1 MSEAK
6 NENKADTIPEKG
18 EDIVADNTQADDDQQ
33 QSSATGKQS
42 EPNKISDD
50 AKASDGHPPKKPGGS
65 KLTVPAGTQ
74 GESSLYYNPKHTA
87 YSRVGESVQKING
100 KKKSWADAAREDDMM
115 RGDYYDSYLQH
126 MAALNGDEAVNEMI
140 RKNPELAQQL
150 HQMNMADGAATA
162 ARGTGGSG
170 ATEEEKAA
178 RRERIRARREEK
190 LRNGGD
196 ESFEDAGADPKYYR
210 TADGNVKKLP
220 GFAREEFLESIK
232 EGGVPIKSWLIIA
245 LAMGIGIYQLRMT
258 IQQTESK
265 GSKRKSGASHAKARG
280 TNKAKSGKKKRPSAA
295 APEPELDFELDL
307 EPKRGSQQLK
317 KKKSSKKKIVK
328 KPTAS
333 PIVDTYQDDNSETDD
348 STGSDAVDN
357 DTPLATPLS
366 GMANVSSVDTATD
379 ELELRSYNED
389 DRRAIMQVLSEED
402 GDGAHL
408 FVMEDDDGW
417 VTAGR
422 KSKGAKKNRSPQ
434 TSPSVEEAKASSTN
448 ASEGAKEGA
457 SSPKGAE
464 SKVLAPTN
472 DVDGV
477 SSEPHTSSGSEEKKR
492 ASAKTKAAAPTLK
505 ATNSAPPS
513 SPSKVNPR
521 GLNAQPTP
529 PKSIDTKEEDAALA
543 RKLQK
548 QEENMAAREL
558 GLDVEEEW
566 EEVSPK
572 KKGRKANLTQSGTA
586 ISAN

>member
-6 NENKADTIPEKG
+6 NENKADTILEKG
-18 EDIVADNTQADDDQQ
+18 QDIVADNAQADDDQQ

-210 TADGNVKKLP
+210 TADGTVKKLP
-220 GFAREEFLESIK
+220 GFAREEFIESIK

-245 LAMGIGIYQLRMT
+245 LAMGIGIYQLRKT

-265 GSKRKSGASHAKARG
+265 GNKRKGGSSHAKARG
-280 TNKAKSGKKKRPSAA
+280 TNKAKLGKKKRPSAA

-307 EPKRGSQQLK
+307 EPKRGPQQLK

-333 PIVDTYQDDNSETDD
+333 PIVDTYQDDSSKTDD
-348 STGSDAVDN
+348 STGSDAIDN

-366 GMANVSSVDTATD
+366 GMTNVSSVDTATD
-379 ELELRSYNED
+379 ELELKSYNED

-472 DVDGV
+472 DVDGA
-477 SSEPHTSSGSEEKKR
+477 SSGPHTSSGGEEKKWT
-492 ASAKTKAAAPTLK
+492 SAKTKAATPNSKTTK
-505 ATNSAPPS
+505 SAPPS
-513 SPSKVNPR
+513 SSSKVNPR
-521 GLNAQPTP
+521 GQNAQPAP
-529 PKSIDTKEEDAALA
+529 SKSIDTKEDDAALA

-548 QEENMAAREL
+548 EEENMAAREL
-558 GLDVEEEW
+558 GLDVKEEW

-572 KKGRKANLTQSGTA
+572 KKGRKANLTQPGTT
-586 ISAN
+586 ISAS